1 MSALELMQ
9 AVAREQ
15 RHAAFL
21 NQQLEAQ
28 RQLGKNQAE
37 IESLQR
43 QLKEQN
49 EKLGAMQATLD
60 QKQHS

>member
-1 MSALELMQ
+1 MQ
-9 AVAREQ
+9 EVAREQ

>member
-1 MSALELMQ
+1 MQ
-9 AVAREQ
+9 AVERER

-21 NQQLEAQ
+21 NQQLETQ

-37 IESLQR
+37 IEALQR

-49 EKLGAMQATLD
+49 EKLGAMQTTLD
-60 QKQHS
+60 QKQHA